1 MISLDKNKSPA
12 TKGLASSPAS
22 KRLGTYPDEAVVEDE
37 ADERGAVLAVGHD
50 GLGHVVLD
58 HVLHATALAVV
69 VTHLEVASSHR
80 RRRLHRQHRR
90 AQRRHQRHQHLHLLL
105 DRFPEP
111 SLLSVRARWLAL
123 RISRLVGGAR
133 CVQW

>member
-1 MISLDKNKSPA
+1 LC
-12 TKGLASSPAS
+12 
-22 KRLGTYPDEAVVEDE
+22 TYPDEAVVEDE
-37 ADERGAVLAVGHD
+37 ADERGAVLAVGLD